1 MKTSSFWSSRPRP
14 ANASKARVS
23 SFRASRSVRT
33 GCPRSQL
40 QKQTGHR
47 SFEGTM
53 AGCGKTCLRVLA
65 QYLATA
71 RCLTVPPRRER
82 TVVIAIPAAVINH
95 LFLIPIPNKRVKSIR
110 PRPGRQG
117 WQSAFPKNP
126 LNPFAETQR
135 FRLFK
140 AELPLRAVKHIRS
153 PMSVRQTRYRIS
165 RPIAQP
171 GAASQRR
178 GTLIAM

>member
-14 ANASKARVS
+14 QTRVKLASVPFALRAQCGQDVRAPS
-23 SFRASRSVRT
+23 SK
-33 GCPRSQL
+33 
-40 QKQTGHR
+40 KQTGHR

-171 GAASQRR
+171 GDASQRR

>member
-1 MKTSSFWSSRPRP
+1 
-14 ANASKARVS
+14 
-23 SFRASRSVRT
+23 
-33 GCPRSQL
+33 
-40 QKQTGHR
+40 
-47 SFEGTM
+47 M

-117 WQSAFPKNP
+117 WQSAFPQKSTESVCRN
-126 LNPFAETQR
+126 A
-135 FRLFK
+135 
-140 AELPLRAVKHIRS
+140 AVSLI
-153 PMSVRQTRYRIS
+153 QS
-165 RPIAQP
+165 RVATM
-171 GAASQRR
+171 RR
-178 GTLIAM
+178 EAYSLTHVG